1 MRWWAGWATPTAPAL
16 LGNTV
21 VWKPSPTQELAA
33 HLTMGLLAEACLPP
47 GVINLVTGDDR
58 AVSEVALA
66 DPELAGIHFTG
77 STATFKLLWRTV
89 ADHLDGYRGYPRLV
103 GDTGGKDFALAHP
116 CADPAAQDRARPGSV
131 EYQPSSRVLS
141 NTSGTEGVVGHRF
154 SRTNR

>member
-77 STATFKLLWRTV
+77 
-89 ADHLDGYRGYPRLV
+89 
-103 GDTGGKDFALAHP
+103 GKDFALAHP